1 VDDDEEQRI
10 FSPHS
15 SGDWTFANA
24 LRLGL
29 GLMLLASTSTV
40 EAVQSSVQRS
50 LGHLDLLVS
59 FNFLICFTEVWIS
72 LRRSQFLVGKVFVFH
87 CLALFLDFLLGF
99 FSPFFV
105 DFCSNFAGLDDAAS
119 PSLNAASTNASKE
132 KASVPFKN
140 SSIFFEPGFTC
151 Q

>member
-40 EAVQSSVQRS
+40 EAVQSSVQR
-50 LGHLDLLVS
+50 LDILTSS
-59 FNFLICFTEVWIS
+59 F
-72 LRRSQFLVGKVFVFH
+72 
-87 CLALFLDFLLGF
+87 
-99 FSPFFV
+99 
-105 DFCSNFAGLDDAAS
+105 
-119 PSLNAASTNASKE
+119 PSTS
-132 KASVPFKN
+132 
-140 SSIFFEPGFTC
+140 
-151 Q
+151 